1 MEIHQLKFL
10 CFHCITVQ
18 KMRKII
24 PKEERQG
31 ERLLEMNVHNEQ
43 RIVEIWLTRKEKNDS
58 ELREGLKSL
67 YQDYKNK
74 KYTVAVYCS
83 GEQDLYRQTSDLLC
97 YNRRRIAELE
107 QQEEQEEDACQE
119 IGLSL

>member
-1 MEIHQLKFL
+1 M
-10 CFHCITVQ
+10 
-18 KMRKII
+18 
-24 PKEERQG
+24 
-31 ERLLEMNVHNEQ
+31 EMNIHEQQ
-43 RIVEIWLTRKEKNDS
+43 RIVEIWLTRREKDNT
-58 ELREGLKSL
+58 ELREDLKSL

-107 QQEEQEEDACQE
+107 EQQEQEEDARQE
-119 IGLSL
+119 MGLSL